1 LVTGVIVKNDSD
13 RRPATGDRRPATA
26 TATVDS
32 LE

>member
-13 RRPATGDRRPATA
+13 RRPATATATA